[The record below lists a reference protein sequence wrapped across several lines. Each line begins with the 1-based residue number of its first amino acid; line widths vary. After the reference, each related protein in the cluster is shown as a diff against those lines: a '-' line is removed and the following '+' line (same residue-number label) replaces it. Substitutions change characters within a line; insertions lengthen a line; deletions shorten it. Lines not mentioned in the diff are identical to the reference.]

1 MKRILLSIP
10 LLLSPYTMVIAAS
23 CFLSFIIIS
32 DLSSAEI
39 PLISAAAQVLYTS
52 IGGIISK
59 TIAPILPYLV
69 IILPILSTIL
79 VIANIIYLIR
89 QPMTAYE
96 AALYNSELKRYYLPT
111 HLINSI
117 IATFGILL
125 SVWGIP
131 FFLIAILISGSA
143 VFFTGITAAVCII
156 KIRKQKA
163 ITLTEAILYTTG
175 SFILLIDYVAAGN
188 LLYQIQRQ
196 TFGY

>member
-52 IGGIISK
+52 IGGIIST

-89 QPMTAYE
+89 CPMTAYE
-96 AALYNSELKRYYLPT
+96 AAKYNRFVKLFHIPAYLLNFGVGVLG
-111 HLINSI
+111 LIM
-117 IATFGILL
+117 

-131 FFLIAILISGSA
+131 FLFGAVIVDFMAIAASGLTSIACA
-143 VFFTGITAAVCII
+143 VHMRRTAV
-156 KIRKQKA
+156 
-163 ITLTEAILYTTG
+163 LTEAQTAA
-175 SFILLIDYVAAGN
+175 FILLSFIYVADVFTAIYFTKLCKN
-188 LLYQIQRQ
+188 KN
-196 TFGY
+196 

>member
-1 MKRILLSIP
+1 MKRKLSEICKSP
-10 LLLSPYTMVIAAS
+10 LHMYPYAVLAVIVLG
-23 CFLSFIIIS
+23 F
-32 DLSSAEI
+32 
-39 PLISAAAQVLYTS
+39 AAAILIMLIGLSDYSIVAIFAAAALIVLIHLTVFVYT
-52 IGGIISK
+52 IIN
-59 TIAPILPYLV
+59 AV
-69 IILPILSTIL
+69 RLSRT
-79 VIANIIYLIR
+79 R
-89 QPMTAYE
+89 MTAYE
-96 AALYNSELKRYYLPT
+96 AALYNSELKRYHLPT

-131 FFLIAILISGSA
+131 FFLIAILISCSA

-175 SFILLIDYVAAGN
+175 SFILLIDHVAAGN